1 MKRIRIA
8 VTLAVLGFGA
18 SAAFANPT
26 LDTSPNSVWRQAPE
40 ATSFQARTQPSKLE
54 PAYEQETPYVFNP

>member
-1 MKRIRIA
+1 MKRILIA

-54 PAYEQETPYVFNP
+54 PAYEQEAPYVFNP